1 MCYRNEIKMK
11 ESNLQQRF
19 YKTYQQTLKKKKKK
33 KANQGILRPNFQVLK
48 NELTGFNMSGTLFL
62 NDLIEIQKLKD
73 FVGLRIVLTV
83 L

>member
-19 YKTYQQTLKKKKKK
+19 YKMYQQTLKKKKK
-33 KANQGILRPNFQVLK
+33 ANQRILRPNFQVLK